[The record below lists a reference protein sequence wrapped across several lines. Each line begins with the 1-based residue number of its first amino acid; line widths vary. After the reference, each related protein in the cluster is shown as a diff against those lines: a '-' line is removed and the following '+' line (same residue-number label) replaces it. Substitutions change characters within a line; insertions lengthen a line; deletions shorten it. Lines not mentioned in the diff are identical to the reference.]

1 MSPVRLLVS
10 TATLTLFLCAAL
22 PAQQPAADSSILT
35 LDRIYASAEFEP
47 EHLGEVRWLPD
58 RPAYL
63 KLEADSGG
71 GPGAAPSLVRYD
83 AATGKREVIV
93 PAARMVPARR
103 LARPSRSRTTTS
115 RPTGSGS

>member
-1 MSPVRLLVS
+1 MRLLVS
-10 TATLTLFLCAAL
+10 TATLTLSLCAAL

-35 LDRIYASAEFEP
+35 LDRIYASDEFQP
-47 EHLGEVRWLPD
+47 ERLGEVRWLPD

-83 AATGKREVIV
+83 AATGKRDVVV
-93 PAARMVPARR
+93 PAARMVPPGDSAP
-103 LARPSRSRTTTS
+103 LAGRGLRPR